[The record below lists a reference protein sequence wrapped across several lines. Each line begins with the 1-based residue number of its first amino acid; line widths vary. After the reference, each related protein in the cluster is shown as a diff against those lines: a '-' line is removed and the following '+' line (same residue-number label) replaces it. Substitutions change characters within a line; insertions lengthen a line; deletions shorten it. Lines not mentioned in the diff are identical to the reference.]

1 MKNKL
6 RVIFVSTLV
15 LSLLTCP
22 AFAVSSFP
30 DVDASE
36 EYTKAV
42 EYLNSVG
49 IMVGDDQGNFNPDKP
64 VSRAEMATIICRLLG
79 ETENLPTSTQFSD
92 VPTTHW
98 ANKYVS
104 KAAELGIVNGYGDG
118 KFGPSDT
125 VKYEEALT
133 MLVRTQGLEELALA
147 TDGYPDGYINVACE
161 YGFTDWVAAEKGDKL
176 TRWQIAMILY
186 NVIIYHTPM

>member
-1 MKNKL
+1 M
-6 RVIFVSTLV
+6 IFVSTLV
-15 LSLLTCP
+15 LSLLKCP
-22 AFAVSSFP
+22 AFASSTFP

-36 EYTKAV
+36 EYTEAV
-42 EYLNSVG
+42 EYLNSIG

-104 KAAELGIVNGYGDG
+104 KAAELGIVNGYGNG

-133 MLVRTQGLEELALA
+133 MVVRAVGLENEAIKVG
-147 TDGYPDGYINVACE
+147 GYPNGYIEIACE
-161 YGFTDWVAAEKGDKL
+161 YGYTNWISAEKGDL
-176 TRWQIAMILY
+176 LIRWQVAIVLH
-186 NVIIYHTPM
+186 NVLVF